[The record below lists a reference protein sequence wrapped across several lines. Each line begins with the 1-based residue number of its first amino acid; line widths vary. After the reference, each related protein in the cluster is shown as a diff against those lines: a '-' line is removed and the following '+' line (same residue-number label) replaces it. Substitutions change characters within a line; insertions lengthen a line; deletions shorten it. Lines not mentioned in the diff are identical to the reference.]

1 VPASNVLART
11 STGLCAR
18 GGSIISPK
26 EHSMRSTSPAPVHHD
41 FIPRASFHTIAI
53 GGTVTSAKEGRR
65 QSSSLQRHEPNAEI

>member
-1 VPASNVLART
+1 MP
-11 STGLCAR
+11 
-18 GGSIISPK
+18 
-26 EHSMRSTSPAPVHHD
+26 STSPAPVHHD